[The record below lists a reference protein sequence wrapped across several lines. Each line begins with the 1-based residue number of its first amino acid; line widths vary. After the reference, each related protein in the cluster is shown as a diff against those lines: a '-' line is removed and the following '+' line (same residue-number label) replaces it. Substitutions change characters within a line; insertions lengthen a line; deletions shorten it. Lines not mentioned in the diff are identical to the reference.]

1 MRCWALK
8 SRPWTSGGVLAALLT
23 LGGPMAWAADLG
35 ALQRLLEQGRC
46 EACRLDDA
54 DLVHGQLR
62 GARLKAASLR
72 RANLSRAVL
81 EAADLRGSDLRQ
93 AVLRGADLSGADL
106 RGARLE
112 GTDLREA
119 DLSGAK
125 LDSNALSLSHWTGAK
140 GVNPSASS
148 YADLHNAG
156 VEQALQGRHPEA
168 EQRFSEAIAK
178 QPTAAISWLARG
190 IARTEQA
197 KTQLGAQDFAYAA
210 KLYRSSGETQLAD
223 QLEHSSQ
230 QLLEG
235 PKKTSGNGWG
245 SSLLGGAAGM
255 LQQLAPYALKL
266 VSKGMF

>member
-1 MRCWALK
+1 MRSWALGSWAK
-8 SRPWTSGGVLAALLT
+8 LALLLS
-23 LGGPMAWAADLG
+23 LGAPAGWAEDLG

-46 EACRLDDA
+46 ERCQLDDA

-62 GARLKAASLR
+62 GARLKGATLR

-81 EAADLRGSDLRQ
+81 EGADLRGSDLRQ
-93 AVLRGADLSGADL
+93 AVLLGADLSGADL

-125 LDSNALSLSHWTGAK
+125 LDSNALSLSHWKGAK

-178 QPTAAISWLARG
+178 QPTAAISWM
-190 IARTEQA
+190 ARTEQA
-197 KTQLGAQDFAYAA
+197 KTQLAAQDFAYAA
-210 KLYRSSGETQLAD
+210 KLYRSSGEIQLAD

-235 PKKTSGNGWG
+235 PKKTTGNGWG

-266 VSKGMF
+266 IGKGMF